1 MNYLQR
7 RRHLTLEEGVTN
19 WKLKAW
25 AWPVDISRPWSL
37 KDNSGEVAF
46 VDRISDIRYLFGVR

>member
-1 MNYLQR
+1 MEIEG
-7 RRHLTLEEGVTN
+7 LE
-19 WKLKAW
+19 

-46 VDRISDIRYLFGVR
+46 VDRISDTLSIWSALIVDVASAAPQR